1 MKPIN
6 VEPKIQGNK
15 RVWYDLHFSLYR
27 LGIKHNAVVQY
38 YLETFENF
46 CWKILLKNF
55 VQKFWFEKFCWK
67 ILLNFCWK
75 FLLKK
80 FVENIL

>member
-46 CWKILLKNF
+46 CWKILLKYFGLKNF
-55 VQKFWFEKFCWK
+55 VEKFCW
-67 ILLNFCWK
+67 IFVENFCWK
-75 FLLKK
+75 NLLKT
-80 FVENIL
+80 FCN

>member
-38 YLETFENF
+38 YSQRNS
-46 CWKILLKNF
+46 I
-55 VQKFWFEKFCWK
+55 
-67 ILLNFCWK
+67 
-75 FLLKK
+75 
-80 FVENIL
+80 

>member
-55 VQKFWFEKFCWK
+55 GLKNFVEKFCW
-67 ILLNFCWK
+67 IFVENFCWK
-75 FLLKK
+75 NLLKT
-80 FVENIL
+80 FCN

>member
-6 VEPKIQGNK
+6 VELKIQGNK

-55 VQKFWFEKFCWK
+55 ALKNFVEKFCW
-67 ILLNFCWK
+67 IFVENFCWK
-75 FLLKK
+75 NLLKT
-80 FVENIL
+80 FCN